1 MLISEIS
8 QEEKYSMF
16 GIITS
21 IPSLVEF
28 ELHKEFGGLW
38 IMNLTLGGTN
48 AHNLLLLII
57 FILRGKWLE
66 YN

>member
-28 ELHKEFGGLW
+28 ELHKEFGGL
-38 IMNLTLGGTN
+38 
-48 AHNLLLLII
+48 
-57 FILRGKWLE
+57 
-66 YN
+66 